1 MERRVLE
8 GIRDRGEGG
17 VLLKFKGLDTPED
30 VRSRS
35 RWLIYLDEKES
46 WTPEDPDIFLISEL
60 IGMTVFDMD
69 TGQKVGVVSSFYE
82 RPGQDIIGIL
92 AGDREVLCPFVD
104 PLIPKIDRVRQEIF
118 VRWSVLEPLS

>member
-1 MERRVLE
+1 VERRVLE
-8 GIRDRGEGG
+8 EIRDRGDAGL
-17 VLLKFKGLDTPED
+17 LLKLKGLDTPED

-35 RWLIYLDEKES
+35 RWLIYLEEKET
-46 WTPEDPDIFLISEL
+46 WTPEDPDVFLISEL
-60 IGMTVFDMD
+60 IDMTVFDMN

-104 PLIPKIDRVRQEIF
+104 PLVPKVDRVRREIF
-118 VRWSVLEPLS
+118 VQWSVLEPLS